1 MRLKHLFVVIS
12 AISVFA
18 GCSDEDARKFVASG
32 IVEGTAIKVA
42 AQTGGYILDINF
54 EEGDDVEQGFVI
66 AVIDTEKLVYQS
78 EQVLATLEELEVQ
91 HKINL
96 NTLARAKSEYDH
108 IEKKYQRYQ
117 DLYEKKSAS
126 RQVLDDLKTAFDSG
140 KTQLQNAR
148 QNLKLVDSR
157 RKGLEAQAKL
167 LQRQINDA
175 SIISPLTGTITTKYY
190 EWGETIPTNAA
201 IAEII
206 NLNKMWTKVY
216 ISELLLPKIK
226 VGQEVEVRIDGTDES
241 LLGYVAWISP
251 KAEFTPKNILTEES
265 RTSLVYAVKIN
276 VDNPDKLLKHGMPVE
291 VAVKYN
297 SNLNE
302 SELSKV
308 E

>member
-18 GCSDEDARKFVASG
+18 GCSDEDAHKFVASG

-42 AQTGGYILDINF
+42 AQTGGYILDIHF

-96 NTLARAKSEYDH
+96 NTLERAKSEYDH

-148 QNLKLVDSR
+148 QNLKLVESR

-167 LQRQINDA
+167 LRRQIDDA
-175 SIISPLTGTITTKYY
+175 SVISPLTGTITTKYY
-190 EWGETIPTNAA
+190 ESGETIPTNAA

-265 RTSLVYAVKIN
+265 RTSLVYAVKVN

-302 SELSKV
+302 SKLSKV

>member
-18 GCSDEDARKFVASG
+18 GCSDDDAGKFVASG

-54 EEGDDVEQGFVI
+54 EEGDDVEQGFII
-66 AVIDTEKLVYQS
+66 AVIDTEKLVYQL
-78 EQVLATLEELEVQ
+78 EQVLATHEELEVQ
-91 HKINL
+91 HRINL
-96 NTLARAKSEYDH
+96 NTLEKAKSEYDH

-126 RQVLDDLKTAFDSG
+126 RQVLDDLKTTFDAG

-148 QNLKLVDSR
+148 QNLKLVESR
-157 RKGLEAQAKL
+157 RKGLDAQAKL
-167 LQRQINDA
+167 LRRQIDDA

-190 EWGETIPTNAA
+190 ESGETIPTNTA
-201 IAEII
+201 IVEMI

-265 RTSLVYAVKIN
+265 RTSLVYAVKVN

-291 VAVKYN
+291 VAVNYDEA
-297 SNLNE
+297 LN
-302 SELSKV
+302 ELSKV